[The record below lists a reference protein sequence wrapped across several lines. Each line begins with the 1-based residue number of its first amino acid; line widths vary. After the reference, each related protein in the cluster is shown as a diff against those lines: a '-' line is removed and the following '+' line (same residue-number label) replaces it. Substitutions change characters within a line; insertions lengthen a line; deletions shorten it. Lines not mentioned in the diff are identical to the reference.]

1 MISKLIIFCVFL
13 PLSLFS
19 QEFSKLDFFRTE
31 SRKNNTDEKQFEL
44 QQKLIEIYRIYNPDS
59 CFFYTQ
65 KNLHLIKKNNWQEK
79 KGKTLLG
86 LVGYCTE
93 KNKLNEGLKF
103 NKQSLLINQKN
114 KDNYHLADNYYM
126 FGRLFH
132 QKGEHADAVKN
143 YMIAI
148 DFGEKSNNFWI
159 VSSAYR
165 SLAFLYLDES
175 NEEKSYENINKA
187 LAVAQKAKSKEA
199 LGFCYGVLAE
209 IERNFQK
216 LNEAG
221 NHFKKAYQYFDETQN
236 DYGMAWLYTNW
247 SLLDIKKLM
256 ESYEMQ
262 LKAQNIWDKIS
273 PDHYMSV
280 VNHYNMAYS
289 YMDFYKDY
297 DKYKAQLK
305 YKRSELLPKA
315 QEEFDI
321 SKNIAQKNNNMQWVM
336 FNYSGMAE
344 LSKVRR
350 DLDAYVKNITQLY
363 TTRDSI
369 YSQKRKNEIAKIES
383 QKIVNQ
389 KNKEISLNKIIIKN
403 KEQEKI
409 YYLLGLAALFV
420 IGILLF
426 FLYRQSKKNSSRLQS
441 LNQELEKANKN
452 KMRFF
457 GILNHDLR
465 SPVVSLIHFLNLQKD
480 APELMDDETKIRL
493 EKQTS
498 DSADQLLTQME
509 DLLLWSKGQMENF
522 EPNKQFYSADEV
534 FDEIKKEFVWVSN
547 IDMEFEIP
555 SNLKIFTDKEY
566 LKTILRNLINNAVK
580 VLQNVDQPHIFCK
593 VWEQGDFHYILIKD
607 NGGGT
612 NIEKFQAL
620 YDDKMSI
627 GTTKGLGMH
636 VIRDLCKAIDCKIEV
651 DTNVE
656 VGETRIM
663 LCIKKI

>member
-1 MISKLIIFCVFL
+1 M
-13 PLSLFS
+13 SLFS

-65 KNLHLIKKNNWQEK
+65 KNLQLIKKNNWQEK

-103 NKQSLLINQKN
+103 NKRSLLINQKN
-114 KDNYHLADNYYM
+114 KDNYNLADNYYM

-148 DFGEKSNNFWI
+148 DFGEKSNNLWI

-216 LNEAG
+216 FNEAG
-221 NHFKKAYQYFDETQN
+221 NHFKIAYQYFDETQN

-247 SLLDIKKLM
+247 SLLDITRLM
-256 ESYEMQ
+256 ESYAMQ

-297 DKYKAQLK
+297 DKYKGQLK

-344 LSKVRR
+344 LSKTKR

-389 KNKEISLNKIIIKN
+389 KNKEIALNKIIIKN

-522 EPNKQFYSADEV
+522 EPNKQFYSANEV
-534 FDEIKKEFVWVSN
+534 FDEVKKEFVWVSN
-547 IDMEFEIP
+547 IDLEFETP

-580 VLQNVDQPHIFCK
+580 VLQNVNQPHIFCK

-656 VGETRIM
+656 AGETRIM
-663 LCIKKI
+663 LCIKKV

>member
-1 MISKLIIFCVFL
+1 MILRFVIFCTFL
-13 PLSLFS
+13 PISILS
-19 QEFSKLDFFRTE
+19 QEFSKLDFYRTE
-31 SRKNNTDEKQFEL
+31 SRKNNTDKKQFEL
-44 QQKLIEIYRIYNPDS
+44 QQKLIDIYRIYNPDS
-59 CFFYTQ
+59 CYFYTQ
-65 KNLHLIKKNNWQEK
+65 KNLQLIKKKNWQAE

-86 LVGYCTE
+86 LVNYFVE
-93 KNKLNEGLKF
+93 KNKISEGLKI
-103 NKQSLLINQKN
+103 NKTSFLLNQKN
-114 KDNYHLADNYYM
+114 NYNLADNYYL

-132 QKGEHADAVKN
+132 QKGEHKDAVNN
-143 YMIAI
+143 YLKAV
-148 DFGEKSNNFWI
+148 DFGNKSNNLWT
-159 VSSAYR
+159 VSAAYR
-165 SLAFLYLDES
+165 SLAFIYLDES
-175 NEEKSYENINKA
+175 NKEKSYENINEA
-187 LAVAQKAKSKEA
+187 LKTAEKSNSKEA

-209 IERNFQK
+209 IERSFGK
-216 LNEAG
+216 VKEAA
-221 NHFKKAYQYFDETQN
+221 NHFKTSYEYFKATQN
-236 DYGMAWLYTNW
+236 DYGQAWLYTNW
-247 SLLDIKKLM
+247 SLLDIAKLM

-262 LKAQNIWDKIS
+262 LKAQEIWNKIS
-273 PDHYMSV
+273 PNHYMSV

-289 YMDFYKDY
+289 YMDFYKYY
-297 DKYKAQLK
+297 DKYKDQLTYEK
-305 YKRSELLPKA
+305 SELLPKA
-315 QEEFDI
+315 QEEFEI
-321 SKNIAQKNNNMQWVM
+321 SKNVAEENNNMQWVM
-336 FNYSGMAE
+336 FSYAGMAE
-344 LSKVRR
+344 LSKTRK
-350 DLDAYVKNITQLY
+350 DIDSYSKNLTQY
-363 TTRDSI
+363 YATRDSI

-383 QKIVNQ
+383 QKVVNQ
-389 KNKEISLNKIIIKN
+389 KNKEIALNKIIIKN

-426 FLYRQSKKNSSRLQS
+426 FLYRQLKKNSSRLQS

-522 EPNKQFYSADEV
+522 EPNKQFYGADEV
-534 FDEIKKEFVWVSN
+534 FDEVKKEFVWVSN
-547 IDMEFEIP
+547 IHLEFEIP
-555 SNLKIFTDKEY
+555 TNLKIFTDKEY

-580 VLQNVDQPHIFCK
+580 VLQNVNRPHIVCK

-612 NIEKFQAL
+612 NIEKFRAL

-663 LCIKKI
+663 LCIKKV

>member
-1 MISKLIIFCVFL
+1 MILRFIIFCAFL
-13 PLSLFS
+13 PISIFS

-44 QQKLIEIYRIYNPDS
+44 QEKLIEIYRIFNPDS

-65 KNLHLIKKNNWQEK
+65 KNLQLIKKNNWQEK
-79 KGKTLLG
+79 RGKTLLG

-103 NKQSLLINQKN
+103 NKRSLLINQKN

-148 DFGEKSNNFWI
+148 DYGEKSNNFWI

-216 LNEAG
+216 FNEAG
-221 NHFKKAYQYFDETQN
+221 NHFKTAYQYFKETQN

-247 SLLDIKKLM
+247 SLLDITKLM
-256 ESYEMQ
+256 ESYKMQ
-262 LKAQNIWDKIS
+262 LKAQNIWNKIS
-273 PDHYMSV
+273 PNHYMSV
-280 VNHYNMAYS
+280 VNHHNMAYS
-289 YMDFYKDY
+289 YMDFFKDY
-297 DKYKAQLK
+297 NQYKSQLK
-305 YKRSELLPKA
+305 FKRSELLPKA

-344 LSKVRR
+344 LSKTKK
-350 DLDAYVKNITQLY
+350 DLDSYVKNITQLY

-383 QKIVNQ
+383 QKVVNQ
-389 KNKEISLNKIIIKN
+389 KNKEIALNKIIIKN

-480 APELMDDETKIRL
+480 APELIDSETKFRL

-522 EPNKQFYSADEV
+522 EPDKQFYNVDEV
-534 FDEIKKEFVWVSN
+534 FNEIKKEFVWVSN
-547 IDMEFEIP
+547 IDLHFEIP

-580 VLQNVDQPHIFCK
+580 VLQNANQAHILCK
-593 VWEQGDFHYILIKD
+593 VWEQDDFHYILIKD

-612 NIEKFQAL
+612 NIEKFRAL
-620 YDDKMSI
+620 YDDKISI

-651 DTNVE
+651 NTNVE
-656 VGETRIM
+656 VGETKIM
-663 LCIKKI
+663 LCIKKV

>member
-1 MISKLIIFCVFL
+1 MILKLIIFCVFL
-13 PLSLFS
+13 PLSFFS

-31 SRKNNTDEKQFEL
+31 SRKNNSDEKQFEL
-44 QQKLIEIYRIYNPDS
+44 HQNLIDIYRIYNPDS
-59 CFFYTQ
+59 CYFYTQ
-65 KNLHLIKKNNWQEK
+65 KNLQLIKKNNWQKK

-103 NKQSLLINQKN
+103 NKKSLLINQKN
-114 KDNYHLADNYYM
+114 KDNYLLADNYYM

-143 YMIAI
+143 YMRAI
-148 DFGEKSNNFWI
+148 DYGEKSNNLWI

-187 LAVAQKAKSKEA
+187 LAVAQKSKSKEA

-216 LNEAG
+216 FNEAG
-221 NHFKKAYQYFDETQN
+221 NHFKKAYQYFKETQN

-247 SLLDIKKLM
+247 SLLDITKLM

-262 LKAQNIWDKIS
+262 LKAQEIWNKIS

-289 YMDFYKDY
+289 YMDFYKYY
-297 DKYKAQLK
+297 DKYKNELK
-305 YKRSELLPKA
+305 YKKSELLPKA
-315 QEEFDI
+315 QEEFEI

-336 FNYSGMAE
+336 FSYAGMAE
-344 LSKVRR
+344 LSKMRK
-350 DLDAYVKNITQLY
+350 DIDGYSKNLTQY
-363 TTRDSI
+363 YATRDSI

-383 QKIVNQ
+383 QKVVNQ
-389 KNKEISLNKIIIKN
+389 KNKEIKLNQLIIKN
-403 KEQEKI
+403 KEKEKI
-409 YYLLGLAALFV
+409 YYLLGLAALFI
-420 IGILLF
+420 IGFLLF
-426 FLYRQSKKNSSRLQS
+426 FLYRQSKKNSVRLQD
-441 LNQELEKANKN
+441 LNLELEKANKN

-465 SPVVSLIHFLNLQKD
+465 SPVVSLIHFLNLQKES
-480 APELMDDETKIRL
+480 PELIDNETKIRL

-498 DSADQLLTQME
+498 DSAEQLLTQME

-522 EPNKQFYSADEV
+522 EPNKQFYDINEI
-534 FDEIKKEFVWVSN
+534 FNEIKKEFVWISN
-547 IDMEFEIP
+547 IDLQVEIP
-555 SNLKIFTDKEY
+555 ANLMIFTDKEY
-566 LKTILRNLINNAVK
+566 LKTVIRNLINNAVK
-580 VLQNVDQPHIFCK
+580 VLQNVNNPQILCK
-593 VWEQGDFHYILIKD
+593 VWDEGDFHYILIED

-612 NIEKFQAL
+612 NIEKFRAL

-651 DTNVE
+651 DSDKKI
-656 VGETRIM
+656 GETKIM
-663 LCIKKI
+663 LCIKKV

>member
-1 MISKLIIFCVFL
+1 MILRFIIFCAFL
-13 PLSLFS
+13 PISIFS

-44 QQKLIEIYRIYNPDS
+44 QEKLIEIYRIYNPDS
-59 CFFYTQ
+59 CFFYTH
-65 KNLHLIKKNNWQEK
+65 KNIQLIRKNNWQEK
-79 KGKTLLG
+79 RGKTLLG
-86 LVGYCTE
+86 LVSYFTE
-93 KNKLNEGLKF
+93 KNKINEGLKY
-103 NKQSLLINQKN
+103 NQQSLLINQHN
-114 KDNYHLADNYYM
+114 KDEYNISDNYYM

-132 QKGEHADAVKN
+132 QKGEHEDAVAYYLK
-143 YMIAI
+143 AV
-148 DFGEKSNNFWI
+148 DLGEKSKNLWV
-159 VSSAYR
+159 VSYAYR
-165 SLAFLYLDES
+165 SLAFIYLDEF
-175 NEEKSYENINKA
+175 NEEKCYENINKA
-187 LAVAQKAKSKEA
+187 LEVAKRSKSKEA

-216 LNEAG
+216 LKEADL
-221 NHFKKAYQYFDETQN
+221 NFRKSYEYFKTTQN
-236 DYGMAWLYTNW
+236 QYGQAWLYTNW
-247 SLLDIKKLM
+247 SLLAIDGPVEGFK
-256 ESYEMQ
+256 MQ
-262 LKAQNIWDKIS
+262 LKAQEIWNKIS
-273 PDHYMSV
+273 PNHYMSV

-297 DKYKAQLK
+297 NKYKSQLK
-305 YKRSELLPKA
+305 YKKSELLPKA

-344 LSKVRR
+344 LSKTKR
-350 DLDAYVKNITQLY
+350 DLDSYVKNITQLY

-383 QKIVNQ
+383 QKVVNQ
-389 KNKEISLNKIIIKN
+389 KNKEIALNKIIIKN

-480 APELMDDETKIRL
+480 APELMDSETKFRL

-498 DSADQLLTQME
+498 DSANQLLTQME

-522 EPNKQFYSADEV
+522 EPDKQFYNVDEV
-534 FDEIKKEFVWVSN
+534 FNEIKKEFVWVSN
-547 IDMEFEIP
+547 IDLDYEIP

-580 VLQNVDQPHIFCK
+580 VLQTANDPHILCK
-593 VWEQGDFHYILIKD
+593 VWEQDDFHYILIKD

-612 NIEKFQAL
+612 NIEKFRAL
-620 YDDKMSI
+620 YDDKFSI

-636 VIRDLCKAIDCKIEV
+636 VIRDLCKAIDCKIDV
-651 DTNVE
+651 DSDTE
-656 VGETRIM
+656 LGETKIM
-663 LCIKKI
+663 LCIKKV